1 MKTKKLA
8 PVHPG
13 EILFHDFM
21 GPLGLSQYA
30 LAKALDVAPMRISQI
45 VRGQRAVTVD
55 TALRLSRYF
64 GTRPAWWMDLQTHYD
79 LETAADKLEARIARA
94 VKPCGLR
101 PMPEL
106 VPALGKGSAICPR
119 RGWRLG
125 GVGPFGVVACGQA
138 AAVTTGELLADAELI
153 H

>member
-1 MKTKKLA
+1 MKPHCEPMLLKLRLDLCVPIETKAIAKHV
-8 PVHPG
+8 VHSIG
-13 EILFHDFM
+13 AEDY
-21 GPLGLSQYA
+21 YA
-30 LAKALDVAPMRISQI
+30 
-45 VRGQRAVTVD
+45 QRAVTAD
-55 TALRLSRYF
+55 TALRRSRYF

-106 VPALGKGSAICPR
+106 VPALGERSAICPR